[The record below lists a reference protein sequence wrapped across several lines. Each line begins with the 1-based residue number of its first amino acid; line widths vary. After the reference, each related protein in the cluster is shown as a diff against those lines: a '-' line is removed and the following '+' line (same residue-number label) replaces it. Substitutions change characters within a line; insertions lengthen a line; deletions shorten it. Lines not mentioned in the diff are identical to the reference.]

1 MSTYGKSLN
10 ILLAFIYN
18 YIKEVMSM
26 RNKNK
31 KNDDDKLLLVI
42 IILLGFIIVYL
53 TVITIYEDRKIGV
66 DNETSINNNE
76 GKDVTY
82 DEYVYKEDLLTLGY
96 SHNDVLE
103 IEKSFTKDEVKTY
116 LLEEKY
122 TNLLKFKESKYF
134 NIKNIKRYQLYFDKN
149 EYTEEN
155 AVMYV
160 EIGLDNE
167 FYSNIKP
174 ADTSKGTLILV
185 NKYYSIDENYD
196 ANLETLGDGYGK
208 GKMNKEAAKHFR
220 EMVDAAK
227 KDGIKLR
234 SISAYRS
241 YSSQKSIY
249 ENYVKKDGQKKADTY
264 SARPGHS
271 EHNTG
276 LAVDI
281 NTASTSAHFEKTKE
295 YEWLINNSYKYGFI
309 LRYPEDK
316 MFITGYKYEPWHYRY
331 LNVEIAT
338 KIHELD
344 VTYEEY
350 LLMNK

>member
-1 MSTYGKSLN
+1 MKVKKKQDNTTL
-10 ILLAFIYN
+10 
-18 YIKEVMSM
+18 YI
-26 RNKNK
+26 
-31 KNDDDKLLLVI
+31 VI
-42 IILLGFIIVYL
+42 IILLACIITYL
-53 TVITIYEDRKIGV
+53 TIITIHEDKQVGV
-66 DNETSINNNE
+66 DNETPITVIE
-76 GKDVTY
+76 GKDTTKE
-82 DEYVYKEDLLTLGY
+82 EYIYKEDLLTLGY
-96 SHNDVLE
+96 TNNDVME
-103 IEKSFTKDEVKTY
+103 IEKTFTKDEVKNN
-116 LLEEKY
+116 LLDKKY
-122 TNLLKFKESKYF
+122 NNLLKFKESKYF
-134 NIKNIKRYQLYFDKN
+134 NINNLNRYQNYFDKN
-149 EYTEEN
+149 KYTEEQ

-160 EIGLDNE
+160 EIGLDVP
-167 FYSNIKP
+167 FYTNIKS
-174 ADTSKGTLILV
+174 ADTSKGSLILV
-185 NKYYSIDENYD
+185 NKYYSINESYD

-208 GKMNKEAAKHFR
+208 GKLNKEAAKHFR

-249 ENYVKKDGQKKADTY
+249 NNYVSKDGRTKADTY

-281 NTASTSAHFEKTKE
+281 NTASSSAHFEKTKE

-331 LNVEIAT
+331 LNVEVAT
-338 KIHELD
+338 EIHELN

-350 LLMNK
+350 LVMAREKEV

>member
-1 MSTYGKSLN
+1 MRTRKRTKHDNKVLYIVIIVLLSCMITYLT
-10 ILLAFIYN
+10 IIT
-18 YIKEVMSM
+18 IKEE
-26 RNKNK
+26 KE
-31 KNDDDKLLLVI
+31 
-42 IILLGFIIVYL
+42 LGP
-53 TVITIYEDRKIGV
+53 
-66 DNETSINNNE
+66 DNETSIINNE
-76 GKDVTY
+76 GKDISY
-82 DEYVYKEDLLTLGY
+82 DEYAYKEELLSLGY
-96 SHNDVLE
+96 TTVE
-103 IEKSFTKDEVKTY
+103 IEQIEKTFTISEVKNY
-116 LLEEKY
+116 LLNEKY
-122 TNLLKFKESKYF
+122 KDLLKFKASNYF
-134 NIKNIKRYQLYFDKN
+134 NIENVKRYQSYFDKN
-149 EYTEEN
+149 NYSEEN
-155 AVMYV
+155 AVLYV
-160 EIGLDNE
+160 EIGLDKD
-167 FYSNIKP
+167 FYTDIKP

-185 NKYYSIDENYD
+185 NKYYSINENYD

-249 ENYVKKDGQKKADTY
+249 NNYVNKDGRTKADTY

-281 NTASTSAHFEKTKE
+281 NTASSSAHFENTKE

-309 LRYPEDK
+309 LRYPENK

-331 LNVEIAT
+331 LNVETAT
-338 KIHELD
+338 KIHELN

-350 LLMNK
+350 LVMTK